1 MTVLVVLIAVVGS
14 RPGGANQGDVAASDP
29 TLQTAEQ
36 ATASVNSTDSG
47 DDPDPVN
54 PEETVAPET
63 TAETAPTTTAAPVT
77 TVIAAPGGPAWPG
90 PGQVAL
96 TFDDGPDPTWT
107 QPILD
112 TLARYNVPATFFVIG
127 SSAER
132 YPGLVTAAVNAG
144 HSVQNHTWGHPYLT
158 QLADDGIAGQ
168 LSGTD
173 DLLEGI
179 VGKRPSCYRPPYGA
193 ADARV
198 DAVAASV
205 GLTKVMWN
213 VAPNDYL
220 SPPPQAIVDNVVAR
234 AGALGPSSPLV
245 VVLHD
250 GGGNRQATLESL
262 PGMIEALSAAG
273 YTFTSLC

>member
-1 MTVLVVLIAVVGS
+1 VTVLVVLMAVVTS
-14 RPGGANQGDVAASDP
+14 RPGGANQTDLGAATGS
-29 TLQTAEQ
+29 TLQAGDQANADPSSTA
-36 ATASVNSTDSG
+36 SG
-47 DDPDPVN
+47 DDPNPVT
-54 PEETVAPET
+54 PEETIAPET
-63 TAETAPTTTAAPVT
+63 TETTVVPVT
-77 TVIAAPGGPAWPG
+77 TVVVGPSGPAWPG

-107 QPILD
+107 QAILD

-127 SSAER
+127 SSVER
-132 YPGLVTAAVNAG
+132 YPELVTAMVNGG

-158 QLADDGIAGQ
+158 QFADDGIAGQ

-173 DLLEGI
+173 DVIEGI
-179 VGKRPSCYRPPYGA
+179 VGKRPTCYRPPYGA

-234 AGALGPSSPLV
+234 AGVLGPASPLV

-250 GGGNRQATLESL
+250 GGGNRQATLDSL

-273 YTFTSLC
+273 YSFVSVC